1 MKEALFKPENQ
12 ELKFKIGP
20 DVYESLDV
28 NTNDLDE
35 NEERLSIQAKK
46 NVDVPELIAVAAFN
60 GKEVHLNA
68 VKSE

>member
-46 NVDVPELIAVAAFN
+46 NVDAPELIAVAAFN